1 MKFNFFLSKNNRK
14 IQDRKKILKSLGS
27 KKIKISSLKNYYK
40 FGRSYFDD
48 YNIGIGYGGYKDDG
62 RFNESASKFIK
73 FFKLKKNSKVL
84 EIGCAKGYL
93 LSELKKKGMKI
104 FGIDIS
110 KYAAKHSNRNIRK
123 NIKILNVEKGIPFK
137 DNFFDLVIS
146 KDTIPLIK
154 LSKINMVIREIMRVS
169 KNKKNIYLHIQ
180 GVKNVYQSNL
190 LKKWEPTTKISWTSK
205 QWQKKLTELNFKGF
219 YEIKNLF

>member
-1 MKFNFFLSKNNRK
+1 
-14 IQDRKKILKSLGS
+14 
-27 KKIKISSLKNYYK
+27 
-40 FGRSYFDD
+40 
-48 YNIGIGYGGYKDDG
+48 
-62 RFNESASKFIK
+62 
-73 FFKLKKNSKVL
+73 
-84 EIGCAKGYL
+84 
-93 LSELKKKGMKI
+93 MKI

-123 NIKILNVEKGIPFK
+123 DIKILNVEKGIPFK